1 MGGELSALSGKWLLC
16 INWAACISWSNL
28 LSIIFCYRE
37 ISLVLHWAASLVGY
51 MGSMTTG
58 GVFNALFLLM
68 MVSGRDYSCYA
79 PALPLS

>member
-1 MGGELSALSGKWLLC
+1 ML
-16 INWAACISWSNL
+16 
-28 LSIIFCYRE
+28 IIFCNRE

-68 MVSGRDYSCYA
+68 MVSGRDYSYYA
-79 PALPLS
+79 PPLPLYGFA